1 MSQKGVFSHSSI
13 LSKTGADKKMRP
25 RGQDYSEDGGEKEC
39 SDCNKITANLIL
51 NNLLR
56 DHIGDNV
63 TICLSQSLKTWLHEK
78 RIQFTDPSH
87 CTVRMKNIKASFT
100 WDGLDEKIKHFKL
113 KYPRGFMPPTQ
124 FKDFKSDVKKVVN
137 LLNEHTNFN
146 QFLAIVAFLK
156 HHPDVNEMLLIY
168 AVTGAELQREDISHF
183 IMNPFEVTSL

>member
-1 MSQKGVFSHSSI
+1 
-13 LSKTGADKKMRP
+13 
-25 RGQDYSEDGGEKEC
+25 
-39 SDCNKITANLIL
+39 
-51 NNLLR
+51 
-56 DHIGDNV
+56 
-63 TICLSQSLKTWLHEK
+63 
-78 RIQFTDPSH
+78 
-87 CTVRMKNIKASFT
+87 MKNIKASFT
-100 WDGLDEKIKHFKL
+100 WAGLDEKIKHFKL